1 MKYQREV
8 TINLDC
14 DREFLDILQKEIQT
28 ILHEAQIEAWS
39 IKIDAFHS
47 RRPLIGD
54 KGGFID
60 QREKLRG
67 KKND

>member
-8 TINLDC
+8 IIRLDC
-14 DREFLDILQKEIQT
+14 DREFLDTLEKEIQT

-39 IKIDAFHS
+39 INIDAFHS
-47 RRPLIGD
+47 ERPLIGD

-60 QREKLRG
+60 QLEKLRR
-67 KKND
+67 